1 MLTSTPQP
9 QPAPPAPIVDAAPA
23 PAVAPSAGRARDAE
37 EAPASA
43 PPADAAA
50 LRRALAVVRRLR
62 WALPLAILAFVV
74 AHQVVEELLL
84 GGGLGP
90 WSGGRAAPVAGGLPR
105 LLSGL
110 VVYGLAGPLVTFWTL
125 DWIARVLARQA
136 ATEARLRDGERHLA
150 SITAGSADAIFS
162 VDPGGIVRSWNRGAE
177 EMLGFTAAEIVGQ
190 PVVRVVPERLQP
202 GGGLG
207 RVRDRLAA
215 AGFVRGVQARCRR
228 KDGRIVPVDMTQT
241 RLWDD
246 GGRPA
251 GVSIVLRDMTTRI
264 AAERAILELNR
275 ALEARVAERT
285 EQLAAAT
292 AELTAKNGAL
302 AEANAELSRLDQLK
316 DDFVALVSHELRAP
330 LTNINAS
337 VELLEAGAV
346 DDRQRGKLAIIGLEA
361 ARLTRL
367 VRGVLDLSRIQA
379 GRFALDPAPTEA
391 ADLVAAAARRLGDGD
406 RARLAVAIAPGTPPV
421 WADRDRAAE
430 ALGNLLENAVKYS
443 PPGSPIAVAVG
454 PAVAAPAPPIDVDGD
469 PDAAGDPVAA
479 SGIDGRCDARAMP
492 DSVAFAVTDRGGGI
506 PAAEQA
512 RIFDRFHRL
521 ERDDARETYGH
532 GLGLHIARAI
542 AEAHGGRIDVAS
554 RPGEGSTF
562 ALRLPAAPEAA
573 P

>member
-1 MLTSTPQP
+1 MTAEPRRPPT
-9 QPAPPAPIVDAAPA
+9 APPAAP
-23 PAVAPSAGRARDAE
+23 PAGR
-37 EAPASA
+37 
-43 PPADAAA
+43 ADAAA
-50 LRRALAVVRRLR
+50 PASVAPPPPPAPPPADIAARRRALVVVRRLR

-74 AHQVVEELLL
+74 AHQVLEEQWL
-84 GGGLGP
+84 GGGLWGR
-90 WSGGRAAPVAGGLPR
+90 GGGVTAPVGGALPR

-110 VVYGLAGPLVTFWTL
+110 LVYGVAGPLVTFWTL
-125 DWIARVLARQA
+125 DWIARTLARQA
-136 ATEARLRDGERHLA
+136 ETEARLRHGERHLA
-150 SITAGSADAIFS
+150 SITAGSADAILS
-162 VDPGGIVRSWNRGAE
+162 VDLGGIVRSWNRGAA
-177 EMLGFTAAEIVGQ
+177 EMLGFAADEIIGQ
-190 PVVRVVPERLQP
+190 PAARVLPERLQP

-215 AGFVRGVQARCRR
+215 AGFVRGVQARCRH
-228 KDGRIVPVDMTQT
+228 KDGHTVPVDMTQT

-246 GGRPA
+246 DGRPA
-251 GVSIVLRDMTTRI
+251 GASIVLRDMTSRI

-292 AELTAKNGAL
+292 AELEAKHDAL

-337 VELLEAGAV
+337 VELLETGAL
-346 DDRQRGKLAIIGLEA
+346 DERQRGKLAIIGVEA

-367 VRGVLDLSRIQA
+367 VKGVLDLSRIQA
-379 GRFALDPAPTEA
+379 GRFALDLGPTDA
-391 ADLVAAAARRLGDGD
+391 ADLVAAAVRRLGDDD

-443 PPGSPIAVAVG
+443 PAGTPIAVDV
-454 PAVAAPAPPIDVDGD
+454 APAAAADADD
-469 PDAAGDPVAA
+469 PRAA
-479 SGIDGRCDARAMP
+479 
-492 DSVAFAVTDRGGGI
+492 VAFAVTDRGRGI

-562 ALRLPAAPEAA
+562 ALRLPAAPPEAA